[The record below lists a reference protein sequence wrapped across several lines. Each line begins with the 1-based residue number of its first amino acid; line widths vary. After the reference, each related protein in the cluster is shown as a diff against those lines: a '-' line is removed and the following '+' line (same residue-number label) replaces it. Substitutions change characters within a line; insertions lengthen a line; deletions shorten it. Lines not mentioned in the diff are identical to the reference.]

1 MYYLKEQ
8 VLEANLELVRRGLVL
23 YTWGNVSAI
32 DRERGLIAIKPSGV
46 NYDTLRAEDIV
57 VVNMDGEAV
66 EGWMKPSVDTRTHL
80 EIYKAFPNIGAVV
93 HTHSTYAT
101 AWAQAGLDLP
111 CLGTTQADCFC
122 GSIPC
127 TDPMDAAAMMDN
139 YERETGRAI
148 VRRFEGL
155 DPNVTPA
162 VLVRSHGPFTWGK
175 DAPEAVHNA
184 VVLEEVAKMAYRT
197 ELINKEVLPAPSEL
211 QDKHYFRKHGKNA
224 YYGQ

>member
-8 VLEANLELVRRGLVL
+8 VLEANLELVRRGLVI

-46 NYDTLRAEDIV
+46 KYENLRAEDIV

-80 EIYKAFPNIGAVV
+80 ELYKAFPTIGAVV

-111 CLGTTQADCFC
+111 CFGTTQADCFC

-127 TDPMDAAAMMDN
+127 TDPMDAAAMMDD

-155 DPNVTPA
+155 DPNITPA
-162 VLVRSHGPFTWGK
+162 VLVRSHGPFTWGENAAK
-175 DAPEAVHNA
+175 AVYNA
-184 VVLEEVAKMAYRT
+184 AVLEMAAKMAYIT
-197 ELINKEVLPAPSEL
+197 LDLNPHAKCQPEL
-211 QDKHYFRKHGKNA
+211 QEVHYLRMHGPKA
-224 YYGQ
+224 TYGQ